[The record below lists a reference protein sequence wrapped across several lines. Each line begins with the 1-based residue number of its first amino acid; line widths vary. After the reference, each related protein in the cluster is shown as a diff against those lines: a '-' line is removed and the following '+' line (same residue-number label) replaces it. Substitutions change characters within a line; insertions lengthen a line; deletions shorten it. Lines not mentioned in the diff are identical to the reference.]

1 MAFISPFFHPTHRFR
16 QSVANPRLRV
26 LADTLIEYALMRRAR
41 SLAKSPLNRPK
52 YVHSCD
58 FIGACINTEGYYEKP
73 YIDFVRTSV
82 LPRLNARPRC
92 LVDIGANI
100 GNHSLCLGVD
110 FEKVISIEPAQVNFE
125 LLKLNCRDPKFT
137 LHNIALSSKRGEA
150 IIAIDSVNK
159 GASRLEPLHS
169 SRGIMNTHEELIQ
182 TTTLDSLLFS
192 EPAVDVIKVDV
203 EGLEYDVLI
212 GATEI
217 LQKFEPIILFEQ
229 NSWDVKGSSQSA
241 ATLLSRLGY
250 RFILLSGASLHEPG
264 SKLDKLSR
272 LLRLLILGQSIQVEW
287 VDLVPDQNTYPVV
300 VAYKPG

>member
-1 MAFISPFFHPTHRFR
+1 MAFTQRLR

-41 SLAKSPLNRPK
+41 RLAKSPLNRPK
-52 YVHSCD
+52 YIHSCD
-58 FIGACINTEGYYEKP
+58 FIGACINTEGCYEKP

-82 LPRLNARPRC
+82 LPKLNARPRC

-125 LLKLNCRDPKFT
+125 LLRLNCRDPKFI
-137 LHNIALSSKRGEA
+137 LHNIALSSKQGEA

-159 GASRLEPLHS
+159 GASRLEPLKS
-169 SRGIMNTHEELIQ
+169 ARGIMNAHEELIQ
-182 TTTLDSLLFS
+182 TTTLDSLLLA

-203 EGLEYDVLI
+203 EGSEYDVLI
-212 GATEI
+212 GASEV
-217 LQKFEPIILFEQ
+217 LKKFRPIILFEQ
-229 NSWDVKGSSQSA
+229 NSWDVNGSSHSA
-241 ATLLSRLGY
+241 ATLLSQLGY

-264 SKLDKLSR
+264 SKLNKLFR
-272 LLRLLILGQSIQVEW
+272 LLRLLIFGQSIQVEW
-287 VDLVPDQNTYPVV
+287 VDLVPSYNSYPVV
-300 VAYKPG
+300 VAYQSG